1 MEKLSKISYGKKV
14 IIHNKLISLSKT
26 QIGNKNKTADN
37 TAHNTPADLDSRLND
52 MSPPMSP
59 NRSDKILI
67 EENRESQLELDQSI
81 FKTYYVWKFENPET
95 RTVDEMRV
103 PRFLKL
109 SNLDCGSL
117 KM

>member
-67 EENRESQLELDQSI
+67 EENRDSRLELD
-81 FKTYYVWKFENPET
+81 
-95 RTVDEMRV
+95 
-103 PRFLKL
+103 
-109 SNLDCGSL
+109 
-117 KM
+117 